1 MTNVPQTSFRLRENR
16 RHRLREKERERDGCK
31 GISVHKCR
39 LSDQSSNPPE
49 YEVRKR
55 RKERE
60 EEGVKEISEK
70 DTDIHLCI

>member
-1 MTNVPQTSFRLRENR
+1 M
-16 RHRLREKERERDGCK
+16 
-31 GISVHKCR
+31 HKCR
-39 LSDQSSNPPE
+39 LSDQSSNPAE